1 MVEVLWVPQGS
12 KVGGTSGGGRG
23 GDWSPGS
30 QLAPVQPD
38 SPSSSHGGR
47 SEETHSCTRLCLATP
62 LGRMKPLR
70 LRAVMVR
77 SQGWGGGSAVKPRL
91 QKGRGWPLSMEER
104 GSGHHVISAH
114 PDLCRSLPTRP
125 PVPLSVFW
133 APARVV
139 LLNLKADRSNSPCS
153 NSPWLPPPGEESEF
167 ARVGRALYM
176 TLTPSLTPPNLS
188 GNTFQTHW
196 PPTAVSPTL
205 SGKACSPSTWNVPL
219 AHLGLSS
226 NVTASE
232 WSSLTTTPSPCIL
245 ESSFLV
251 LNLGHLLML
260 WSNLFTYVPAVS

>member
-1 MVEVLWVPQGS
+1 MSSWAPRASPAPAASAMGRLGMAEGLWVPQGS

-38 SPSSSHGGR
+38 SPSSSHRGR
-47 SEETHSCTRLCLATP
+47 SEETHSGTRLCLATP

-77 SQGWGGGSAVKPRL
+77 SQGWGGGSAIKPRL

-139 LLNLKADRSNSPCS
+139 LLKADHSNSPCS

-167 ARVGRALYM
+167 ARVGRAL
-176 TLTPSLTPPNLS
+176 
-188 GNTFQTHW
+188 
-196 PPTAVSPTL
+196 
-205 SGKACSPSTWNVPL
+205 
-219 AHLGLSS
+219 
-226 NVTASE
+226 
-232 WSSLTTTPSPCIL
+232 
-245 ESSFLV
+245 
-251 LNLGHLLML
+251 
-260 WSNLFTYVPAVS
+260 